1 MTRLGC
7 DGWSTA
13 SAVPKEACIYPALAA
28 EVEKKIT
35 SGAKA
40 LSHSYDLECTPE
52 GVLHPISRDGYLCRP
67 DGARVNS
74 SPYPALARWAKL
86 FRPLRDSRL
95 RDPSGPSNAKRGL
108 KYTFNMFACVCLLGC
123 FAAAQNITGTV
134 TNATTGKPS
143 AGDEVTLLSLSQGMQ
158 EVASTKSDAGGHF
171 SFAAPADAN
180 APHMVRAT
188 HDGVNYFP
196 QGGPLMPGA
205 TTAELTV
212 YDSAKKLD
220 GLSQTVEVDRYQTDG
235 KQLQGIT
242 LYAIRNQS
250 QPPRTLADDKRT
262 FEIVLP
268 DGAEVES
275 AQAKGPGGQPI
286 AVELSPASQKN
297 HYAFNYPL
305 RPGETQ
311 FQVSYHLP
319 YSGEASISPKPLADV
334 QHFVV
339 MTPKGMTFTPKNP
352 QQFQSMPDE
361 TGAGIMVVTNVK
373 PGQDLSFR
381 IAGAGIF
388 QAEGQQSA
396 QGGGE
401 AGGGAMGGSQAAA
414 NDNRPGGGLGAPV
427 DAPDPLHEY
436 RAVILGAFALVLV
449 MGGAY
454 VVSKSNV
461 QPVPALSPDAGDKG
475 GAPLTADFADFT
487 QLAAPRDRNAL
498 LLEAMKEELFQLE
511 IDRQQG
517 KISARGIRQG
527 QGRAGRDDQA
537 GPGAHQIEL
546 SSGIVR

>member
-1 MTRLGC
+1 MELPSCPLPAEAKRSAEGAANLPSKQVLTSRLSSRAKTSVRVEG
-7 DGWSTA
+7 
-13 SAVPKEACIYPALAA
+13 SAFF
-28 EVEKKIT
+28 
-35 SGAKA
+35 
-40 LSHSYDLECTPE
+40 
-52 GVLHPISRDGYLCRP
+52 CRP
-67 DGARVNS
+67 YGARVNLS
-74 SPYPALARWAKL
+74 LYPALARWAKL
-86 FRPLRDSRL
+86 FRPVPGLVRSRFTIFRSTL
-95 RDPSGPSNAKRGL
+95 EYASIFPKVWTTPA
-108 KYTFNMFACVCLLGC
+108 VCLLMLGS
-123 FAAAQNITGTV
+123 FSAAQNITGMV

-158 EVASTKSDAGGHF
+158 EVASTKSDASGHF
-171 SFAAPADAN
+171 SFAAPAGTN

-188 HDGVNYFP
+188 HEGVNYFP
-196 QGGPLMPGA
+196 QGGPLMPGS

-212 YDSAKKLD
+212 YDSARKLD

-235 KQLQGIT
+235 KQLQGIV

-262 FEIVLP
+262 LEIVLP

-286 AVELSPASQKN
+286 AVELSPTSQKN

-311 FQVSYHLP
+311 FQVSYHMP
-319 YSGEASISPKPLADV
+319 YSGEASLSPKPLADV

-339 MTPKGMTFTPKNP
+339 MMPKGMMFTPKNP

-361 TGAGIMVVTNVK
+361 SGAAIMVVTNVK

-381 IAGAGIF
+381 IAGSGIF
-388 QAEGQQSA
+388 RAEGQQGA
-396 QGGGE
+396 QGGGD
-401 AGGGAMGGSQAAA
+401 AGGGAMGGSQAPA

-436 RAVILGAFALVLV
+436 RAFILGAFALVLV
-449 MGGAY
+449 LGGAY

-461 QPVPALSPDAGDKG
+461 RPQPATATAGSSGNATDSSM
-475 GAPLTADFADFT
+475 ATDDFADYREPG
-487 QLAAPRDRNAL
+487 APPRDRNAR

-517 KISARGIRQG
+517 KISPEEYTKAKAALDETIKRALARTK
-527 QGRAGRDDQA
+527 
-537 GPGAHQIEL
+537 
-546 SSGIVR
+546 S

>member
-1 MTRLGC
+1 
-7 DGWSTA
+7 
-13 SAVPKEACIYPALAA
+13 
-28 EVEKKIT
+28 
-35 SGAKA
+35 
-40 LSHSYDLECTPE
+40 
-52 GVLHPISRDGYLCRP
+52 
-67 DGARVNS
+67 
-74 SPYPALARWAKL
+74 
-86 FRPLRDSRL
+86 
-95 RDPSGPSNAKRGL
+95 
-108 KYTFNMFACVCLLGC
+108 
-123 FAAAQNITGTV
+123 
-134 TNATTGKPS
+134 
-143 AGDEVTLLSLSQGMQ
+143 
-158 EVASTKSDAGGHF
+158 
-171 SFAAPADAN
+171 
-180 APHMVRAT
+180 
-188 HDGVNYFP
+188 
-196 QGGPLMPGA
+196 MPGS

-212 YDSAKKLD
+212 YDSTKKLD
-220 GLSQTVEVDRYQTDG
+220 SLSQTVEVDRYQTDG

-286 AVELSPASQKN
+286 AVELAPTSQKN

-319 YSGEASISPKPLADV
+319 YSGEASISPKPQADV

-361 TGAGIMVVTNVK
+361 TGAAIMVVTNVK

-388 QAEGQQSA
+388 QAEGQQGA

-401 AGGGAMGGSQAAA
+401 PGGGAMGGSQAAA

-436 RAVILGAFALVLV
+436 RAIVLGAFALVLV

-454 VVSKSNV
+454 VISKSNV
-461 QPVPALSPDAGDKG
+461 VPVPAQSPRAGDEG
-475 GAPLTADFADFT
+475 GAPVHPGDFAGAEEP
-487 QLAAPRDRNAL
+487 AAPRDHNAL

-517 KISARGIRQG
+517 KITPEEYAKAKAALDETIKRALARSK
-527 QGRAGRDDQA
+527 
-537 GPGAHQIEL
+537 L
-546 SSGIVR
+546 N